1 MGRDPLTPVAS
12 TQTPPSLLLYT
23 VHIRPIRLH
32 QTGAS
37 FFLPPRERE
46 GHRLIPSP
54 PLPPFPLSSPSPF
67 SLTQSQLQFPFAR
80 ANLGQEMPISSL
92 IPSSSSVRGRLSSYF
107 LLFCAKVFPSSVHLF
122 LWGARGRRGRAFY
135 PLEEP
140 ITTSRLSLFPPCF
153 FYVRQEVGAEIV
165 PSFPVA
171 VRWRTNFFVVSSSSF
186 SSSSS

>member
-1 MGRDPLTPVAS
+1 MCRRELRNPRNLAFLPPLFPRSSWAGHCLGRDPLTPVAS

-37 FFLPPRERE
+37 FFLPPMERE

-92 IPSSSSVRGRLSSYF
+92 IPSSSSVRRRLSSYF

-122 LWGARGRRGRAFY
+122 FVGSKG
-135 PLEEP
+135 
-140 ITTSRLSLFPPCF
+140 TSREGLLS
-153 FYVRQEVGAEIV
+153 
-165 PSFPVA
+165 S
-171 VRWRTNFFVVSSSSF
+171 
-186 SSSSS
+186 